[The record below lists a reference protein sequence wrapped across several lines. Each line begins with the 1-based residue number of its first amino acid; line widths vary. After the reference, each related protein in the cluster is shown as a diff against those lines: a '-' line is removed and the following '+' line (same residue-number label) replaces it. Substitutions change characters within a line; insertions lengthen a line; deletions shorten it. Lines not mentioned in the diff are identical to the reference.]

1 MNNENFTAQE
11 LLDLQKR
18 ANEVFNET
26 VRSLTGVKN
35 TCVSMSNVVLSED
48 SNLASKWSSLSET
61 VSGPI
66 TTASNSFS
74 YLETILNS
82 YVNDTV
88 SNEQSA
94 ESGLDGIDTEI
105 SALGSA
111 ANSLVDLGSAVGGL
125 GGATAG
131 AVANSTISPNGMANS
146 AMASSAGSVNGNYA
160 GVAANPTGVVSGNFA
175 GTSTGNTPTPGGSGE
190 SNGDYSQG
198 GGSSAGREVSPGA
211 IYAPP
216 TPSGSGESNRDYSQG
231 GGSSSGREV
240 PPGIIYAPPTPSGS
254 GENSGDRG
262 GSAPPS
268 VIYAPPTPNGG
279 IGAVN

>member
-26 VRSLTGVKN
+26 VKSLTSVKD
-35 TCVSMSNVVLSED
+35 TCVSMSSVILSED

-88 SNEQSA
+88 SNEQST

-160 GVAANPTGVVSGNFA
+160 GVAANPTGIVSGNIA
-175 GTSTGNTPTPGGSGE
+175 GTSTGNTPTPGGFGE
-190 SNGDYSQG
+190 ST
-198 GGSSAGREVSPGA
+198 GGSSAGREVSPG
-211 IYAPP
+211 
-216 TPSGSGESNRDYSQG
+216 
-231 GGSSSGREV
+231 V
-240 PPGIIYAPPTPSGS
+240 IYAPPTPSGS
-254 GENSGDRG
+254 GENSGARG